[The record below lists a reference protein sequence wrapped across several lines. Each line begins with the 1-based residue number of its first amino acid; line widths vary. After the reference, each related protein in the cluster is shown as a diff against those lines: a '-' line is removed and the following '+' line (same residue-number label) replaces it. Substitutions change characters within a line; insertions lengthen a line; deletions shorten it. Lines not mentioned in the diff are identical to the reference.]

1 MKRQFNLFILLAT
14 LALGSCQKDFLNT
27 DPSTEFS
34 ENAVW
39 TDPALV
45 ETFINQL
52 YFRLDEPLTDGRFK
66 ANLVDEGHYR
76 GNAASLNF
84 NRSIQ
89 SPDDLLGWG
98 VSRYRSWADLYK
110 SIRYCNLFFSKVDQ
124 VPFSANLIDGKTMK
138 DRMTGEMHFMR
149 AYYYHLLTS
158 TYGGVPLITEPYALT
173 DEFQKERS
181 SYADCVK
188 FMTAELD
195 KAAQLLP
202 LDHTGANQGRAT
214 KGAALALKA
223 RILLYAASDLYNK
236 DVFPGFEK
244 PELIRYMDGNRSAR
258 WQAAKD
264 AAKAVIDLN
273 KYRLYKAMPAVT
285 DNISQN
291 LTELFLSK
299 NTEEDIFIKYF
310 TIPMGQRVGLYS
322 SPNGYHGWGTNA
334 PLGDFV
340 DDFETLDG
348 KKFDWSDPAMAADPY
363 NNRDPR
369 FAATVLYNGASWRQ
383 RPDDAKGLDPENKVQ
398 TGRWERWNATT
409 GKIDLI
415 YGVDTRK
422 STIEDWNGAYTGYY
436 LRKYIDPAVNAQYD
450 KQAVTWRFMRY
461 AEVLLNY
468 AEACIELGL
477 EDEARIY
484 LNMIRKRAGMPVIT
498 DVGAALK
505 ERYRNERR
513 IELAFEEHR
522 FYDVR
527 RWLLGPQIYNRTT
540 KVADI
545 VYKMNPDHS
554 TASIPTI
561 RHIDFEKY
569 SWMDKAYFLPILRD
583 ELKKNNL
590 LIQNPGY

>member
-110 SIRYCNLFFSKVDQ
+110 SIRFCNLFFLKVDQ

-158 TYGGVPLITEPYALT
+158 TYAGVPLITEPYELT

-188 FMTAELD
+188 FMMAELD
-195 KAAQLLP
+195 KAAELLP
-202 LDHTGANQGRAT
+202 LDHSGANLGRAT

-244 PELIRYMDGNRSAR
+244 PELLRYTDGNRTAR

-273 KYRLYKAMPAVT
+273 KYKLYKAVPAAT

-291 LTELFLSK
+291 LTEIFLNK

-348 KKFDWSDPAMAADPY
+348 KKFSWSDPAMAVDPY

-409 GKIDLI
+409 GKIELV

-422 STIEDWNGAYTGYY
+422 STIEDWNGSYTGYY
-436 LRKYIDPAVNAQYD
+436 LRKYIDPTVNAQYD

-461 AEVLLNY
+461 AEILLNY
-468 AEACIELGL
+468 SEACIELGL
-477 EDEARIY
+477 EDEARTY
-484 LNMIRKRAGMPVIT
+484 LNMIRKRAGMPAIT
-498 DVGAALK
+498 DSGATLK

-540 KVADI
+540 SVADI

-554 TASIPTI
+554 TASVPTI

-569 SWMDKAYFLPILRD
+569 NWIDKAYFLPILRD